1 MKIIFIGP
9 LPPPVHGFSAINFA
23 MHNLLKDRNIEL
35 ITFNRT
41 PPISKYA
48 FIRLAGKLVHV
59 FMQVLSVSM
68 LLIKSKPRSVYVGLS
83 GGLGQLFDL
92 PFLLLTHLF
101 GVKVFIHH
109 HSYAYINSPT
119 GISKAVFYLTKN
131 ARHIALCESMK
142 ISLQEVYGLD
152 EKNVLAL
159 SNSAFDVDT
168 NLVSEKS
175 ERVLTLGFISNIT
188 ADKGI
193 FEFFDLIELLNKQ
206 NCKVCGRIAGP
217 VNKDIQGEFNRRISS
232 LNNVIHLGPVYGQ
245 SKQDFY
251 SNIDILSFPT
261 KYVNEAEPVTIIE
274 ALKNGIPVVA
284 ALRGCIADQIDSRC
298 GLVIGNY
305 ENIVKDS
312 AIYVQ
317 KILTDSSFFAEQKA
331 GARLKFNQLH
341 SVNYKKL
348 ELLINEIT
356 HGSK

>member
-23 MHNLLKDRNIEL
+23 MHNLLKNKKVEL

-41 PPISKYA
+41 PPVSKSL
-48 FIRLAGKLVHV
+48 FIRLAGKFLHV
-59 FMQVLSVSM
+59 FMQVLSLLM
-68 LLIKSKPRSVYVGLS
+68 LFIKSKPQSVYMGLS
-83 GGLGQLFDL
+83 GGMGQLFDL

-119 GISKAVFYLTKN
+119 RISKAVFYLTKN
-131 ARHIALCESMK
+131 AKHIALCASMK

-152 EKNVLAL
+152 ENNVLAL
-159 SNSAFDVDT
+159 SNSAFDADT

-206 NCKVCGRIAGP
+206 NCKVFGRIAGP
-217 VNKDIQGEFNRRISS
+217 VNKGIQSEFNRRISS
-232 LNNVIHLGPVYGQ
+232 LNHVIHLGPVYGQ

-251 SNIDILSFPT
+251 SSIDILSFPT

-284 ALRGCIADQIDSRC
+284 ALRGCIADQIDNSC
-298 GLVIGNY
+298 GLVIDDY
-305 ENIVKDS
+305 ENIVKGS
-312 AIYVQ
+312 AVYIQ
-317 KILTDSSFFAEQKA
+317 KVLTDYSFFAEQKK
-331 GARLKFNQLH
+331 GARLKFDQLY
-341 SVNYKKL
+341 SENNKKL
-348 ELLINEIT
+348 TLLVDEIT
-356 HGSK
+356 NGSK